1 MAPSAS
7 RLRVGALAAA
17 AALALTGLAAASPA
31 AAEEVATPVIEL
43 DKTTFPA
50 GDWED
55 GFRLT
60 GSGFDPSVSTA
71 SFSIGSMGENGGG
84 QLWGAEVAVAAD
96 GTIDEVLVPDV
107 PTEMPDAD
115 GWPKYSAFVS
125 QEIVEGEPWLQS
137 NRIELTIT
145 EGASL
150 TAAAE
155 ATAEELAAG
164 ISAQFA
170 GFLADESISYVAT
183 LSRWTEEEG
192 TQVIDEIEGAVT
204 ADAAG
209 AGSLTAALA
218 GGQDGDFVKISIA
231 GEESA
236 RVAAAYTQVVAAPAP
251 VPEPVP
257 AAPVTPAETGPQ
269 LAETGVE
276 LGIGVAAL
284 ALLVLGSGAI
294 LVTRRIRATQR

>member
-1 MAPSAS
+1 MAPSTS
-7 RLRVGALAAA
+7 RLRLGALAAA

-31 AAEEVATPVIEL
+31 VAEETPAPIIEL
-43 DKTTFPA
+43 DQTTFPA
-50 GDWED
+50 GDWES
-55 GFRLT
+55 GFTLT
-60 GSGFDPSVSTA
+60 GSGFDPSVPTA

-96 GTIDEVLVPDV
+96 GTINELLVPDV
-107 PTEMPDAD
+107 ATQMPDAD
-115 GWPKYSAFVS
+115 GWPKYTANVG

-170 GFLADESISYVAT
+170 GFAADESVAYLAT
-183 LSRWTEEEG
+183 LSRWSEEDG
-192 TQVIDEIEGAVT
+192 TQVIDEIEGTVT

-218 GGQDGDFVKISIA
+218 GGQDGDFVRISIS
-231 GEESA
+231 GEQSA
-236 RVAAAYTQVVAAPAP
+236 RVAAAFTQVVAAPVPAPQP
-251 VPEPVP
+251 VPV
-257 AAPVTPAETGPQ
+257 APVTTAATGPQ

-284 ALLVLGSGAI
+284 AFLVLGSGAI
-294 LVTRRIRATQR
+294 IVTRRIRATQR